1 MPFAGTSVETVRRE
15 LESLEGGFVILRR
28 LTYGQKLQ
36 RKNMTKL
43 AIDMN
48 SKSKDLKGEL
58 EMASREATLQD
69 FKNCIVDHNL
79 FKDAEETVK
88 VNFANQMDVEFL
100 DPRIGEEIEKYID
113 EINNFEETEE
123 AKN

>member
-1 MPFAGTSVETVRRE
+1 MPFAGTSVETVRYD
-15 LESLEGGFVILRR
+15 LESLPGAFVELRR

-36 RKNMTKL
+36 RKNMSKL

-58 EMASREATLQD
+58 AMASREATLMD

-79 FKDAEETVK
+79 FKDADETIK
-88 VNFANQMDVEFL
+88 FNFGNAMDVEFL
-100 DPRIGEEIEKYID
+100 DPKIGEEIEKYID
-113 EINNFEETEE
+113 SLNNFEDGDE